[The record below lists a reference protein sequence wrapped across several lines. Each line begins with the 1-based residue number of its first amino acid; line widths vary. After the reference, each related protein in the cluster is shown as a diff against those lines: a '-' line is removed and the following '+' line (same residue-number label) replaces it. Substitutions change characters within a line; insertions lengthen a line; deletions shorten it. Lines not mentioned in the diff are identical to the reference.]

1 MKKIDE
7 RAELEKVQKALK
19 VIKVSLGKVEKVNRE
34 AKRMEAAN
42 AAYKWQQKFGVA
54 HGEATEDLFK
64 HWPEGVAGEIMTRGG
79 GGSGR
84 G

>member
-19 VIKVSLGKVEKVNRE
+19 VIKVSLGKIEKVNRE
-34 AKRMEAAN
+34 AGRAPAAN

-54 HGEATEDLFK
+54 HAEATEDLISN
-64 HWPEGVAGEIMTRGG
+64 WPQSLSDVVILGG
-79 GGSGR
+79 GDR
-84 G
+84 